1 MIQVIFGKKGSGKTK
16 RILDMANASVKEAKG
31 NVLFIDDDKSY
42 TLSLKPQIRFIDASE
57 YAVKGK
63 APFYGFLAG
72 ILAGNYD
79 ISVIYVDAFLKL
91 VKAEPAELVDFFAQL
106 ERLVANAQ
114 CDLVISFSEDA
125 ENVPEITVTTSG
137 TFINNPGSVY
147 SEPVITVYGSGEITL
162 MVGMTIVELDGI
174 TDSITLD
181 TPLMEAYKDTN
192 SMNGC
197 MSGDFP
203 TLLPGQNAVSWTGN
217 VTKVVIQPNWRYL

>member
-91 VKAEPAELVDFFAQL
+91 VKADFFAQL

-125 ENVPEITVTTSG
+125 ENVPE
-137 TFINNPGSVY
+137 
-147 SEPVITVYGSGEITL
+147 
-162 MVGMTIVELDGI
+162 
-174 TDSITLD
+174 SIRK
-181 TPLMEAYKDTN
+181 Y
-192 SMNGC
+192 
-197 MSGDFP
+197 
-203 TLLPGQNAVSWTGN
+203 Q
-217 VTKVVIQPNWRYL
+217 I

>member
-63 APFYGFLAG
+63 EPFLAG

-125 ENVPEITVTTSG
+125 ENVPE
-137 TFINNPGSVY
+137 
-147 SEPVITVYGSGEITL
+147 
-162 MVGMTIVELDGI
+162 
-174 TDSITLD
+174 SIRK
-181 TPLMEAYKDTN
+181 Y
-192 SMNGC
+192 
-197 MSGDFP
+197 
-203 TLLPGQNAVSWTGN
+203 Q
-217 VTKVVIQPNWRYL
+217 I

>member
-31 NVLFIDDDKSY
+31 NVLFIDDDN

-91 VKAEPAELVDFFAQL
+91 AQAEAAELVDFFAQL
-106 ERLVANAQ
+106 EHLVANAQ

-125 ENVPEITVTTSG
+125 ENVPE
-137 TFINNPGSVY
+137 
-147 SEPVITVYGSGEITL
+147 
-162 MVGMTIVELDGI
+162 
-174 TDSITLD
+174 SIRK
-181 TPLMEAYKDTN
+181 Y
-192 SMNGC
+192 
-197 MSGDFP
+197 
-203 TLLPGQNAVSWTGN
+203 Q
-217 VTKVVIQPNWRYL
+217 I

>member
-31 NVLFIDDDKSY
+31 NVLY

-63 APFYGFLAG
+63 EPFFGFLAG

-91 VKAEPAELVDFFAQL
+91 VKTDAADLVDFFAKL
-106 ERLVANAQ
+106 EGLVANAQ

-125 ENVPEITVTTSG
+125 ENVPE
-137 TFINNPGSVY
+137 
-147 SEPVITVYGSGEITL
+147 
-162 MVGMTIVELDGI
+162 
-174 TDSITLD
+174 SIRK
-181 TPLMEAYKDTN
+181 Y
-192 SMNGC
+192 
-197 MSGDFP
+197 
-203 TLLPGQNAVSWTGN
+203 Q
-217 VTKVVIQPNWRYL
+217 I